1 MSILLK
7 VFLHYNFRI
16 RSFYIWFRI
25 DFYLQFIVVAH
36 IESCALL
43 TVVV

>member
-16 RSFYIWFRI
+16 RSFYIWFLI
-25 DFYLQFIVVAH
+25 DFYLQFIVLVL
-36 IESCALL
+36 IVSCALL